1 MNATQQHP
9 STQPAAAQ
17 ALVRAKDLAS
27 TAVVLTG
34 AAIAWF
40 GWGLQGGRHQPALIA
55 GMIASALALVAALAV
70 TRTIAAPP
78 TLALNAAVRRAY
90 WVAVTA
96 EVLLIAGGAVALGVT
111 GNGQWLSTWTA
122 LVMGVHF
129 VPLARA
135 FSIPLLHVTAAGCV
149 LVVGLAIWAGLTG
162 WAAAPTITGAGTGIV
177 PDEQRMLDHFQRMIG
192 T

>member
-1 MNATQQHP
+1 M
-9 STQPAAAQ
+9 
-17 ALVRAKDLAS
+17 
-27 TAVVLTG
+27 G
-34 AAIAWF
+34 I
-40 GWGLQGGRHQPALIA
+40 
-55 GMIASALALVAALAV
+55 VAALAV

-177 PDEQRMLDHFQRMIG
+177 LLGSGVALMIAARR
-192 T
+192 